1 MNVNFN
7 KFIEYFFSKYYLEPS
22 FLKFGIITF
31 LFILF
36 FLLFYLM
43 LSDVKN
49 NAVMGSNKI
58 KGKRYQL
65 WKNQYFMTVYLS
77 LLTVIIYNFALEFD
91 VINKKQ
97 VKRYDGD
104 LIYDKELFVSD
115 LKSSKVL
122 EGLTTEQEEKVKKEI
137 ILAIYG
143 ETENNKIANL
153 FYEKGNIKLAPITLK
168 EVKSNLEEYREGK
181 MKALV
186 IESEKQLE
194 EIQLEEIR
202 K

>member
-122 EGLTTEQEEKVKKEI
+122 EVLTAEQEEKVKKEI

-143 ETENNKIANL
+143 ETENNKMANL

>member
-122 EGLTTEQEEKVKKEI
+122 EVLTAEQEEKVKKEI

-143 ETENNKIANL
+143 ETENNKMANL

-186 IESEKQLE
+186 IESEKQSE

>member
-77 LLTVIIYNFALEFD
+77 LLTVIIYNFALDFE

-97 VKRYDGD
+97 VKRYSGD

-115 LKSSKVL
+115 LKSSNVL
-122 EGLTTEQEEKVKKEI
+122 EGLTEENKERVKKEI

-143 ETENNKIANL
+143 ETENNKMANL

>member
-1 MNVNFN
+1 MNIDFN
-7 KFIEYFFSKYYLEPS
+7 KFIEYFFNKYHLEQS

-77 LLTVIIYNFALEFD
+77 LLTVIIYNFALDFE

-97 VKRYDGD
+97 VKRYRGD

-115 LKSSKVL
+115 LKSSNVL
-122 EGLTTEQEEKVKKEI
+122 EGLTAEQEERVKKEI

-143 ETENNKIANL
+143 ETENNKMANL

-181 MKALV
+181 MKSLV

>member
-1 MNVNFN
+1 
-7 KFIEYFFSKYYLEPS
+7 
-22 FLKFGIITF
+22 
-31 LFILF
+31 
-36 FLLFYLM
+36 M

>member
-97 VKRYDGD
+97 VKRYSGD
-104 LIYDKELFVSD
+104 LIYDKELFISD

-143 ETENNKIANL
+143 ETENNKMANL
-153 FYEKGNIKLAPITLK
+153 FYEKGNIKLAPITLR
-168 EVKSNLEEYREGK
+168 EVKSNLEEYQEGK

-186 IESEKQLE
+186 IESE
-194 EIQLEEIR
+194 IQLEEIR

>member
-1 MNVNFN
+1 MNIDFN
-7 KFIEYFFSKYYLEPS
+7 KFIEYFFNKYHLEPS

-77 LLTVIIYNFALEFD
+77 LLTVIIYNFALDFE

-97 VKRYDGD
+97 VKRYRGD

-115 LKSSKVL
+115 LKSSNVL
-122 EGLTTEQEEKVKKEI
+122 EGLTAEQEERVKKEI

-143 ETENNKIANL
+143 ETENNKMANL

-181 MKALV
+181 MKSLV

>member
-1 MNVNFN
+1 MNVDFN
-7 KFIEYFFSKYYLEPS
+7 KFIEYFFDKYHLEPS
-22 FLKFGIITF
+22 FLMFGAITS
-31 LFILF
+31 LFIF
-36 FLLFYLM
+36 IFLLFYL
-43 LSDVKN
+43 LFSDVESSP
-49 NAVMGSNKI
+49 VMGSNKI
-58 KGKRYQL
+58 KSKRYQL
-65 WKNQYFMTVYLS
+65 WKNQYFMIVYLG
-77 LLTVIIYNFALEFD
+77 LFVFIIYNLALGFE
-91 VINKKQ
+91 VINKEQ
-97 VKRYDGD
+97 VKRYSGD

-122 EGLTTEQEEKVKKEI
+122 EDLTTEQEEKVKKEI

-143 ETENNKIANL
+143 ETESNRIANL

-168 EVKSNLEEYREGK
+168 EVKSNLKEYREGK

>member
-1 MNVNFN
+1 MNVDFN

-77 LLTVIIYNFALEFD
+77 LLTVIIYNFALDFE

-122 EGLTTEQEEKVKKEI
+122 EVLTAEQEEKVKKEI

-143 ETENNKIANL
+143 ETENNKMANL

>member
-122 EGLTTEQEEKVKKEI
+122 EVLTAEQEDKVKKEI

-143 ETENNKIANL
+143 ETENNKMANL

>member
-1 MNVNFN
+1 MSIDFN
-7 KFIEYFFSKYYLEPS
+7 KFIEYFFNKYHLEPS
-22 FLKFGIITF
+22 FLRFGVTTS
-31 LFILF
+31 LFIFL
-36 FLLFYLM
+36 FLLFYLL
-43 LSDVKN
+43 LSDVEDSPI
-49 NAVMGSNKI
+49 MGSNKI
-58 KGKRYQL
+58 KGKIYQL
-65 WKNQYFMTVYLS
+65 WKNQYFMTVYLG
-77 LLTVIIYNFALEFD
+77 LFVVAIYNLALGFE
-91 VINKKQ
+91 VINKEQ
-97 VKRYDGD
+97 VKRYSGD

-122 EGLTTEQEEKVKKEI
+122 EDLTTEKEEKVKKEI

-143 ETENNKIANL
+143 ETENNKMVNL

-168 EVKSNLEEYREGK
+168 EVKLNLEEYRQGK

-194 EIQLEEIR
+194 EIR